1 MDLRYIIKSLK
12 IEMDR
17 KKDAGENFGILFYLS
32 YVQHLFF
39 VTSIWS
45 IFQVPC

>member
-17 KKDAGENFGILFYLS
+17 KKDAGENFSGSVNYS
-32 YVQHLFF
+32 V
-39 VTSIWS
+39 
-45 IFQVPC
+45 

>member
-17 KKDAGENFGILFYLS
+17 KKDAGENFGRD
-32 YVQHLFF
+32 
-39 VTSIWS
+39 
-45 IFQVPC
+45 CN

>member
-17 KKDAGENFGILFYLS
+17 KKDAGENFSILETVINS
-32 YVQHLFF
+32 V
-39 VTSIWS
+39 
-45 IFQVPC
+45 